1 MVRKVEDYV
10 FNDGKHYVKAYGLS
24 TDSKPTDGIITGSSF
39 NEVDTGKR
47 FLFDEVSGTWTE
59 DPNHYIV

>member
-1 MVRKVEDYV
+1 MVRKVEDCV
-10 FNDGKHYVKAYGLS
+10 FNDGKHYIKAYGLS

-47 FLFDEVSGTWTE
+47 FLFDEVSKTWTE